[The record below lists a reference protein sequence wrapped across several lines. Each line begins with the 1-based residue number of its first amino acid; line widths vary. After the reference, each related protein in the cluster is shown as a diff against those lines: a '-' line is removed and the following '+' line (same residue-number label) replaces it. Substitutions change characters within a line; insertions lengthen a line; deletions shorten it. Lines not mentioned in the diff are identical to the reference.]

1 MEQNYSSSLLDS
13 FRREDQLSLDEDL
26 QDPFEQS
33 RNHEMSSS
41 YFSNILNGSEDDVLK
56 PKNTPN
62 LTQYNDFYCYES
74 DCLDK
79 NLVEPLITGNI
90 QSKENNET
98 PNQINPI
105 NKETTITSNKSN
117 SISNSSLEVKTK
129 AKDNTLLGNK
139 RKRNKEKG
147 ENNASLGRIS
157 KEGKKKGKKGE
168 HSKFKEDNEIRKI
181 KSYYLKFITEK
192 TNSSLSPGH
201 KMFLKINPDVNEN
214 LNQEYNDELMKTKI
228 RDIHKL
234 NSINGRYSKKG
245 ISKDYNADL
254 VREIYEKNEEK
265 SAMKILDSTYIEYFD
280 VFRKNHI
287 NRFKSDVLKKE
298 MKNGEDEKVA
308 KSYVDQLAKL
318 VYGYEEWFKKKV
330 PRSHKKERDC
340 LTTYN

>member
-1 MEQNYSSSLLDS
+1 M
-13 FRREDQLSLDEDL
+13 
-26 QDPFEQS
+26 
-33 RNHEMSSS
+33 
-41 YFSNILNGSEDDVLK
+41 
-56 PKNTPN
+56 
-62 LTQYNDFYCYES
+62 
-74 DCLDK
+74 
-79 NLVEPLITGNI
+79 
-90 QSKENNET
+90 
-98 PNQINPI
+98 
-105 NKETTITSNKSN
+105 
-117 SISNSSLEVKTK
+117 SNSSLEVKSKT
-129 AKDNTLLGNK
+129 KDNTLLGNK

-147 ENNASLGRIS
+147 KNNASLGRIS

-201 KMFLKINPDVNEN
+201 KRFLKINPDVNEN
-214 LNQEYNDELMKTKI
+214 LNKKYNDDLNKTKI
-228 RDIHKL
+228 RDIYKL

-287 NRFKSDVLKKE
+287 NRFKSDVLEKE

-308 KSYVDQLAKL
+308 KSYVDELAKL
-318 VYGYEEWFKKKV
+318 VYGYEDWFEKKV